1 MEEAQAIAHVSR
13 RPAALR
19 LLRDERL
26 AKHAAAGSRDAFSV
40 IFERHHQGLYRYCR
54 SMLDHD
60 DASDALQMT
69 MTAALR
75 SLPGERR
82 EVALKPWLYR
92 IAHNE
97 AISLL
102 RRRRPTVELAE
113 DVVGAAGPQ
122 EQVELRQRFAELLG
136 DLRELPERQ
145 SGALVM
151 RELNDLSYGEIAAT
165 FDISEAAAK
174 QSVYHA
180 RLALGQFA
188 QGREM
193 KCESARKALSDGDGR
208 VARGLKLRAHLR
220 HCEDCATFKTA
231 FVERRASLSMLAPPI
246 APAAAAAVLDSI
258 LHGGGNAGGGGL
270 LALLSGA
277 GSKLAAGGAAVKTAS
292 AVGVAVVV
300 GAAGVAT
307 VGELPGLA
315 PGANENGA
323 GAPAA
328 VAGATP
334 GQASPAGERAGPAA
348 LSDGPS
354 RVRNGSEGDDDR
366 SERAAG
372 APGVQRLAGAPN
384 GDALE
389 AGPDAG
395 EGEPLNGPSPRG
407 PLDEVPARRPFD
419 PGTPTAPPAAGAPA
433 SGPGREQ
440 AREQVPADLPSPAQQ
455 VLGADGQA
463 ATPDDRAP
471 VVTPEPPSPDVRS
484 GLGG

>member
-1 MEEAQAIAHVSR
+1 
-13 RPAALR
+13 LR

-26 AKHAAAGSRDAFSV
+26 ARHAAAGSRDAFSV

-113 DVVGAAGPQ
+113 DVASAAGPQ
-122 EQVELRQRFAELLG
+122 EQAELRQRFAELVG

-151 RELNDLSYGEIAAT
+151 RELNDLSYTEIAAT

-193 KCESARKALSDGDGR
+193 ECESARRALSDGDGR
-208 VARGLKLRAHLR
+208 AARGLKLRAHLR

-246 APAAAAAVLDSI
+246 APAAAAALLDSV
-258 LHGGGNAGGGGL
+258 LHGGGSAGGGGL
-270 LALLSGA
+270 VALLSGA
-277 GSKLAAGGAAVKTAS
+277 GGKLAAGGAALKTAS

-307 VGELPGLA
+307 VGDVRGTA
-315 PGANENGA
+315 RGADENGS
-323 GAPAA
+323 GATAA
-328 VAGATP
+328 LADATP
-334 GQASPAGERAGPAA
+334 GQASRAGERARPAA
-348 LSDGPS
+348 QADDPGPTG
-354 RVRNGSEGDDDR
+354 NGREGDDR

-372 APGVQRLAGAPN
+372 ASRVEGLAGAPN
-384 GDALE
+384 DDTSQE
-389 AGPDAG
+389 RPDPG
-395 EGEPLNGPSPRG
+395 QGEPLSGPSPRA
-407 PLDEVPARRPFD
+407 PLDQVPARRPFD
-419 PGTPTAPPAAGAPA
+419 PDTPAAPPAAGAPA
-433 SGPGREQ
+433 SEPGREK
-440 AREQVPADLPSPAQQ
+440 APEQVPTGLPSPAQQ
-455 VLGADGQA
+455 VLGAESQG
-463 ATPDDRAP
+463 ATPNDRAP
-471 VVTPEPPSPDVRS
+471 VDTPEPPSPDVRS
-484 GLGG
+484 GLRN

>member
-1 MEEAQAIAHVSR
+1 
-13 RPAALR
+13 LR

-26 AKHAAAGSRDAFSV
+26 ARHAAAGSRDAFAV

-113 DVVGAAGPQ
+113 DVASAAGPQ
-122 EQVELRQRFAELLG
+122 EQVELRQRFGELLG

-151 RELNDLSYGEIAAT
+151 RELNDLSYTEIAAT

-188 QGREM
+188 EGREM

-208 VARGLKLRAHLR
+208 VLRGLKLRAHLR
-220 HCEDCATFKTA
+220 HCEDCTTFKAA
-231 FVERRASLSMLAPPI
+231 FLQRRASLSMLAPPI
-246 APAAAAAVLDSI
+246 APGAAAALLEGVM
-258 LHGGGNAGGGGL
+258 HGGGGAGGGGL

-277 GSKLAAGGAAVKTAS
+277 GGKLAASGAALKTAS

-315 PGANENGA
+315 PGADENGA
-323 GAPAA
+323 RTPSAL
-328 VAGATP
+328 AGATP
-334 GQASPAGERAGPAA
+334 GQASPAGERAERAA
-348 LSDGPS
+348 QADGPS
-354 RVRNGSEGDDDR
+354 RAENGREGDDR
-366 SERAAG
+366 RERAAG
-372 APGVQRLAGAPN
+372 APGVQGLAGAPN
-384 GDALE
+384 RDTSE
-389 AGPDAG
+389 ERPDPG
-395 EGEPLNGPSPRG
+395 QDEPLSRPSPPS
-407 PLDEVPARRPFD
+407 PLNQVPARRPFD
-419 PGTPTAPPAAGAPA
+419 PDTPTAPPATGAPA
-433 SGPGREQ
+433 SEPGREK
-440 AREQVPADLPSPAQQ
+440 ARESVPTGLPAPAPQAPGTEDRGG
-455 VLGADGQA
+455 VLED
-463 ATPDDRAP
+463 TAP
-471 VVTPEPPSPDVRS
+471 VVVSEFSSPDARPE
-484 GLGG
+484 LRR

>member
-1 MEEAQAIAHVSR
+1 VDDAHAIAHISR

-26 AKHAAAGSRDAFSV
+26 ARHAAAGSRDAFAV

-102 RRRRPTVELAE
+102 RRRRPTVELPE
-113 DVVGAAGPQ
+113 DVGSAAGPEQ
-122 EQVELRQRFAELLG
+122 QVEMRQRFAELAG

-151 RELNDLSYGEIAAT
+151 RELNDLSYDEIAAT

-180 RLALGQFA
+180 RLALRQFSE
-188 QGREM
+188 GREM
-193 KCESARKALSDGDGR
+193 ECEAARKALSDGDGR
-208 VARGLKLRAHLR
+208 VLRGLKLRAHLR
-220 HCEDCATFKTA
+220 HCEDCTTFKAA
-231 FVERRASLSMLAPPI
+231 FLQRRASLSMLAPPI
-246 APAAAAAVLDSI
+246 APGAAAALLEGVM
-258 LHGGGNAGGGGL
+258 HGGGGAGGGGL

-277 GSKLAAGGAAVKTAS
+277 GSKLAASGAVLKTAS

-307 VGELPGLA
+307 VGEVRGTSR
-315 PGANENGA
+315 GADENGS
-323 GAPAA
+323 GATAA
-328 VAGATP
+328 LADATP
-334 GQASPAGERAGPAA
+334 GQASPAGQAARA
-348 LSDGPS
+348 D
-354 RVRNGSEGDDDR
+354 
-366 SERAAG
+366 
-372 APGVQRLAGAPN
+372 
-384 GDALE
+384 
-389 AGPDAG
+389 
-395 EGEPLNGPSPRG
+395 
-407 PLDEVPARRPFD
+407 D
-419 PGTPTAPPAAGAPA
+419 PGRVGSGGKPAAGAPTVQLRAGAPNDDDSTTDDGADGGSDPGLGDPIRRPSPSSPVSQVPANGPFDHA
-433 SGPGREQ
+433 SPTAPPGAGGPASEPGREQ
-440 AREQVPADLPSPAQQ
+440 AREQVPSDLPSPAQQ
-455 VLGADGQA
+455 MLGGEGQG
-463 ATPDDRAP
+463 ATPNAEAP
-471 VVTPEPPSPDVRS
+471 AGVPEPPLRPAPPQVPS
-484 GLGG
+484 GLRN